1 MPPTQASTASKVR
14 VTAGHESR
22 VKLPWVK
29 MDSAELESE
38 CSVESKT
45 KVTELERVKN
55 QIALYTQKVHN
66 EKRRLEI
73 LNERIAEYEAKQLL
87 MQQQSQ
93 SRRGINAAGV
103 KKQISSLENR
113 LNKSLVAF
121 NTKVT
126 ANKELRR

>member
-1 MPPTQASTASKVR
+1 
-14 VTAGHESR
+14 
-22 VKLPWVK
+22 
-29 MDSAELESE
+29 MDSSELKLESE

-66 EKRRLEI
+66 EKRRLER

-103 KKQISSLENR
+103 KNQISSLENR